1 MNPTEQPAA
10 AASPE
15 SAKPPLPPVPIHE
28 RLGIEIQLATA
39 DEVIGTIP
47 VAGNEQPFGALHG
60 GASAVLAESLASI
73 GSALH
78 VGRGGSVVGIE
89 INASHHKAARS
100 GVVTGRATPLRL
112 GTRVATW
119 QVELRD
125 DDGDLTCTSRVTCL
139 LGRP

>member
-1 MNPTEQPAA
+1 MNSTEPPTAPE
-10 AASPE
+10 SPE
-15 SAKPPLPPVPIHE
+15 SSGPPLPPVPIHE
-28 RLGIEIQLATA
+28 RLGIEIQAATA

-112 GTRVATW
+112 GRRVATW

-125 DDGDLTCTSRVTCL
+125 DEGALICTARVTCL
-139 LGRP
+139 LGDT